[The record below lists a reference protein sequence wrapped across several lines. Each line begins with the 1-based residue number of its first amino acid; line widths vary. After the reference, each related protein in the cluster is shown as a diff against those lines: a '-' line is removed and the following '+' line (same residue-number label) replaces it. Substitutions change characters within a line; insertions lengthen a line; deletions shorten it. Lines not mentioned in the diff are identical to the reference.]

1 MRRTARLTRRQLFR
15 RAAIGGAALGVG
27 GMLGGW
33 RAGRPFGVPAV
44 LAAGPVKVGLLVS
57 YSKVYGQLG
66 EDITDAMT
74 LYFDSVNWTGGG
86 RKITWIREDEEIDP
100 QVGLRKA
107 RKLIDADQV
116 DLITGIVSTATAYAI
131 RDTIHN
137 AKAILVVSNAGGNL
151 LTRARKSPYIFR
163 VSFTS
168 WQVSNP
174 FGKWFY
180 TNIAREAALTAANY
194 GFGTESIA
202 AFKESFVPA
211 GGKVLGEV
219 YPPLNNTDFAPY
231 ITQVQKMNPAGM
243 YNFYSGSD
251 AVRFLAQSAQ
261 YGLTKSTRMSGAG
274 FMVEQD
280 VLPAVGANALGI
292 YSPLH
297 WALKLQ
303 NPENLAFT
311 RAYRARFRR
320 DASVFAL
327 QGYDAARVIV
337 EALNK
342 TGGDTSNKDRLIEA
356 LVGVKFASPRGPFE
370 FDPNTHNVIQNIYVR
385 QVRQVSNDT
394 VNVVFDNL
402 GRIRDPGV

>member
-1 MRRTARLTRRQLFR
+1 MKATARLTRRQLLG
-15 RAAIGGAALGVG
+15 RAALSGAALGVG
-27 GMLGGW
+27 GTLG
-33 RAGRPFGVPAV
+33 RLSAAGRFGMPAV

-86 RKITWIREDEEIDP
+86 RKITWVREDEEIDP

-107 RKLIDADQV
+107 RKLIEADQV

-137 AKAILVVSNAGGNL
+137 SKTILIDSNAGGNL

-180 TNIAREAALTAANY
+180 TNIAREAAMTAANY

-202 AFKESFVPA
+202 AFKESFVAA

-219 YPPLNNTDFAPY
+219 YPPLNNTDYAPY
-231 ITQVQKMNPAGM
+231 ITQIQKMNPEGT
-243 YNFYSGSD
+243 YHFYSGSD
-251 AVRFLAQSAQ
+251 AVRFIAQSAQ
-261 YGLTKSTRMSGAG
+261 YGLTKSTRITGAG

-280 VLPAVGANALGI
+280 VLPAQGANALGI

-311 RAYRARFRR
+311 RAYKARFRR

-342 TGGDTSNKDRLIEA
+342 TGGDTGNKDRLIEA
-356 LVGVKFASPRGPFE
+356 LAGVKFASPRGPFE
-370 FDPNTHNVIQNIYVR
+370 FDPSTHNVVQNIYVR
-385 QVRQVSNDT
+385 QVRQVGKDT

-402 GRIRDPGV
+402 GRIKDPG

>member
-1 MRRTARLTRRQLFR
+1 MKATARLTRRQLLG
-15 RAAIGGAALGVG
+15 RAALSGAALGVG
-27 GMLGGW
+27 GTLGRLGA
-33 RAGRPFGVPAV
+33 AGRFGMPAV

-86 RKITWIREDEEIDP
+86 RKITWVREDEEIDP

-107 RKLIDADQV
+107 RKLIEADQV

-137 AKAILVVSNAGGNL
+137 SKSILIDSNAGGNL

-180 TNIAREAALTAANY
+180 TNIAREAAMTAANY

-202 AFKESFVPA
+202 AFKESFVAA

-219 YPPLNNTDFAPY
+219 YPPLNNTDYAPY
-231 ITQVQKMNPAGM
+231 ITQIQKMNPEGT
-243 YNFYSGSD
+243 YHFYSGSD
-251 AVRFLAQSAQ
+251 AVRFIAQSAQ
-261 YGLTKSTRMSGAG
+261 YGLTKSTRITGAG

-280 VLPAVGANALGI
+280 VLPAQGANALGI

-311 RAYRARFRR
+311 RAYKARFRR

-342 TGGDTSNKDRLIEA
+342 TGGDTGNKDRLIEA
-356 LVGVKFASPRGPFE
+356 LAGVKFASPRGPFE
-370 FDPNTHNVIQNIYVR
+370 FDPNTHNVVQNIYVR
-385 QVRQVSNDT
+385 QVRQVGKDT

-402 GRIRDPGV
+402 GRVKDPG

>member
-1 MRRTARLTRRQLFR
+1 
-15 RAAIGGAALGVG
+15 
-27 GMLGGW
+27 
-33 RAGRPFGVPAV
+33 VPAV

-137 AKAILVVSNAGGNL
+137 SKAILIVSNAGGNL

-163 VSFTS
+163 ASFTS

-231 ITQVQKMNPAGM
+231 ITQVQRMNPEGM

-251 AVRFLAQSAQ
+251 AVRFLAQAAQ

-274 FMVEQD
+274 FLVEQD
-280 VLPAVGANALGI
+280 VLPAAGANALGI

-311 RAYRARFRR
+311 RAYRARFHR

-356 LVGVKFASPRGPFE
+356 LVGVRFASPRGPFE

>member
-1 MRRTARLTRRQLFR
+1 MKARAKLTRRHLLG
-15 RAAIGGAALGVG
+15 RAAIGGATLATGGPSALLSKEHG
-27 GMLGGW
+27 
-33 RAGRPFGVPAV
+33 FGVPAV
-44 LAAGPVKVGLLVS
+44 LAAGSVKVGLLVS

-74 LYFDSVNWTGGG
+74 LYFDSVNWSGGG
-86 RKITWIREDEEIDP
+86 RKITWVREDEEIDP
-100 QVGLRKA
+100 QVGLRKV
-107 RKLIDADQV
+107 RKLIEADQV

-137 AKAILVVSNAGGNL
+137 SKTILVVSNAGGNL

-202 AFKESFVPA
+202 AFKESFVAA

-219 YPPLNNTDFAPY
+219 YPPLNNTDYAPY
-231 ITQVQKMNPAGM
+231 ITQVQKMNPEGT

-251 AVRFLAQSAQ
+251 AVRFIAQSSQ

-280 VLPAVGANALGI
+280 VLPAEGATALGI

-356 LVGVKFASPRGPFE
+356 LVNVKFASPRGQYE

-385 QVRQVSNDT
+385 QVRQVSNDI
-394 VNVVFDNL
+394 VNVVFDSL
-402 GRIRDPGV
+402 GRIKDPG